1 MYICILK
8 ARKKD
13 ITKFKNQLCILYQ
26 FMEFIKQDLKGTP
39 TESLEF
45 IKPFERHTN
54 QITGIYQTISQVQL
68 YCNVAKNQSLCY
80 H

>member
-1 MYICILK
+1 MVECKQDLK
-8 ARKKD
+8 GTP
-13 ITKFKNQLCILYQ
+13 TKSL
-26 FMEFIKQDLKGTP
+26 EFIKQDLKGTP

-68 YCNVAKNQSLCY
+68 YCNLAKNQSLCY
-80 H
+80 HIFKGT